1 MEIKHKRETE
11 KKKTHNKTKTK
22 NWTSPNNLR
31 YYWKDNMIKKKSC
44 SYLIRIELFF
54 FLPSHSELAFWSL
67 LLEDAFS
74 LPCLWMSTLVY
85 LLVKF
90 IKIGV
95 QQLFIINVAF
105 SVSYWLCL
113 KYQIY
118 KRNNLKNIN
127 KTSISHF
134 KKEKIYIHTTICF
147 NAIYWVVLL

>member
-1 MEIKHKRETE
+1 
-11 KKKTHNKTKTK
+11 
-22 NWTSPNNLR
+22 
-31 YYWKDNMIKKKSC
+31 MIKKKKKRC
-44 SYLIRIELFF
+44 CCLIRIEKGFFSF
-54 FLPSHSELAFWSL
+54 FLSQHVGAFCL
-67 LLEDAFS
+67 KMR
-74 LPCLWMSTLVY
+74 LPYHVCECLHQST

-95 QQLFIINVAF
+95 QQLFIITVAF

-134 KKEKIYIHTTICF
+134 KKEKKYISTLQ
-147 NAIYWVVLL
+147 YVLMPSIELYFYSCCCRPITNIKKKLN